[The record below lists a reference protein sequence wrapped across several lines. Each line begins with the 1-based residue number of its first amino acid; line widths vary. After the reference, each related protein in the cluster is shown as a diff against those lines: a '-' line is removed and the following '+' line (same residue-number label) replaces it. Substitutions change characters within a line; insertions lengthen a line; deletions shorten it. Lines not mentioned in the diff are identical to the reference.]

1 MQLEDTIKK
10 WIFFFYVLDANRDGV
25 LEPAD
30 FEEIIDRVVEARKGQ
45 FDKTEIKYLRY
56 LTLKSF
62 DRLLMEAGSGKE
74 RKISL
79 LEWVRI
85 IKKSNDSK
93 KQSYF
98 IRWFSASAV
107 RFMYDL
113 CDHNRDGYIDYD
125 EFEFLYRILGL
136 KRGNIIFAFKAL
148 DVNKDGKLS
157 KPELYEAINGF
168 FSSSNAAIDN
178 YVFGQYKNLSDS
190 YVSKLITVL
199 L

>member
-45 FDKTEIKYLRY
+45 FDETEIKYLRY

-62 DRLLMEAGSGKE
+62 DRLLMEAGTGKE